1 MADNH
6 DAPDKGKAAGRSA
19 LDGVSLFRSLSP
31 VTRTVVEKQL
41 ERQTLGPDTVLFQK
55 GEPGD
60 AMYVIVSGQVSV
72 FADDESL
79 GLTYELAKLGPG
91 EAFGEMA
98 LLSGAARTA
107 GIKTTV
113 ETELLVL
120 PKARFFQLVRAS
132 PDVGLAVAQEIA
144 SRLDR
149 ATAGTRIDFIT
160 LKGLEWDRGLLDLV
174 PLPLIRRHRMVPLS
188 AEEGVVTLATP
199 NPHNRLGLDD
209 LRRVLRSNQIR
220 LVACSDAD
228 FNEFNNLH
236 LSPRATA
243 SGAVERA
250 GKQRYAD
257 AHKRIKYRAPTGQ
270 GRDDEGKVRQAAS
283 GADVA
288 NLLSSILL
296 EGIER
301 EASDIY
307 IEPERRGVMVR
318 YRIEGGLVYRDGIIP
333 GQLHLPLLSRIK
345 VLAALDITERRLPQD
360 GRISIELGAN
370 KTYDLR
376 LATVNT
382 KYGEKVTLRVL
393 DSARLHENLGSIIH
407 ATKVANVVRNLF
419 FTPSGL
425 VLVTGP
431 TGSGKTTTLYAALLE
446 RTTPELSIC
455 TVEDPVEYDLSGIT
469 QVQVNEN
476 IGLGFPQVM
485 RTFMRQ
491 APDIILVGETR
502 DAATAR
508 LAGNAALTGHLVL
521 SSFHTKDSLSAILR
535 LLGMDV
541 EPFVLATALQGVVN
555 QRLLR
560 RLCPECRHPTT
571 YSDLVIE
578 NLRAVGVSLPAK
590 ATLYK
595 ADGCARCGHDG
606 FLGRIAAFE
615 ILDIGPSMRESIARG
630 DDLLRMKAA
639 AMKGTYL
646 PLARYCTWLIT
657 QGLTVPTEVLR
668 VLARTED

>member
-1 MADNH
+1 MSDGTLP
-6 DAPDKGKAAGRSA
+6 PDPGGPPERSA
-19 LDGVSLFRSLSP
+19 LDAVTLFRSLSP
-31 VTRTVVEKQL
+31 MTRTVVEKQL
-41 ERQTLGPDTVLFQK
+41 ERRVIGPDTVLFQR

-60 AMYVIVSGQVSV
+60 AMYVIVSGRVSV
-72 FADDESL
+72 FATDDSL
-79 GLTYELAKLGPG
+79 GLTYELAKLGPAD
-91 EAFGEMA
+91 AFGEMS
-98 LLSGAARTA
+98 LLSGAPRSASIRTLE
-107 GIKTTV
+107 

-120 PKARFFQLVRAS
+120 PKDRFFQLCRAS

-149 ATAGTRIDFIT
+149 ATSSAKIEFVT
-160 LKGLEWDRGLLDLV
+160 LRGMAWDRNLLDLV
-174 PLPLIRRHRMVPLS
+174 PLPLIKRHRMVPIS
-188 AEEGVVTLATP
+188 EEQGVVTLATP
-199 NPHNRLGLDD
+199 NPHNRLALDD
-209 LRRVLRSNQIR
+209 LRRVLQSNQIR
-220 LVACSDAD
+220 LVACADPD
-228 FNEFNNLH
+228 FNEFNLTH
-236 LSPRATA
+236 LSPRSVSSATA
-243 SGAVERA
+243 ERA
-250 GKQRYAD
+250 SRSRYAD
-257 AHKRIKYRAPTGQ
+257 AHKRLKYRAPSGH

-288 NLLSSILL
+288 NLLSSILM
-296 EGIER
+296 EGIDR

-333 GQLHLPLLSRIK
+333 SQLHLPLLSRIK

-360 GRISIELGAN
+360 GRISIETGAN

-382 KYGEKVTLRVL
+382 KYGEKCTLRVL

-407 ATKVANVVRNLF
+407 ATKVANVVRDLF

-455 TVEDPVEYDLSGIT
+455 TVEDPVEYDLASIT

-521 SSFHTKDSLSAILR
+521 SSFHTKSSLAAILR

-560 RLCPECRHPTT
+560 RLCPECRHPTQ
-571 YSDLVIE
+571 YSALVLD
-578 NLRAVGVSLPAK
+578 NLRAVGVTLPPN

-606 FLGRIAAFE
+606 FMGRIAAFE
-615 ILDIGPSMRESIARG
+615 VLDIGPSMRESIARG
-630 DDLLRMKAA
+630 DDLNAMKAA

-646 PLARYCTWLIT
+646 PLARYCTWLMT